1 MQQSLIKKVKGITT
15 AKYAKKVDLTNLKV
29 DIKLTRYWWVKTV
42 QTDLRKFSNVVIN
55 DYYITNDSNK
65 QTKSRKKR
73 FKMPIKR
80 YLMQVNL
87 LQPKTLID

>member
-73 FKMPIKR
+73 FKMPIER